1 MRRPP
6 GAHPALHGQRVRR
19 VLLLTL
25 AANVIVVLAKA
36 AAGLASGSLAVLAD
50 AGHSSVDAWNNVV
63 ALALAAVAAQPP
75 DERHPY
81 GHAKFETLGA
91 LAVVAFLSIGIFELV
106 ESALGRLAGRGEPPV
121 VGPFVVGV
129 MAASAVVSL
138 VVSTYED
145 RRGRELDSQLLR
157 ADAAHTRADV
167 YASLAVLGGLG
178 LVALGYPAADA
189 LLTLVVAAIIARA
202 AWQILRRAVPVL
214 VDERAV
220 EEDAIR
226 ATALATEGVRACFD
240 IRSRG
245 SAGAVFVELTV
256 TVAPA
261 LTVVEGH
268 RIADVVERR
277 VAEAIGA
284 TEVVVHVEPADT

>member
-1 MRRPP
+1 
-6 GAHPALHGQRVRR
+6 V
-19 VLLLTL
+19 
-25 AANVIVVLAKA
+25 AKA
-36 AAGLASGSLAVLAD
+36 LAGLASGSLAVLAD

-91 LAVVAFLSIGIFELV
+91 LAVVAFLSIGVFELV
-106 ESALGRLAGRGEPPV
+106 ETALGRLAGQGDAPV
-121 VGPFVVGV
+121 VGPFVVAV
-129 MAASAVVSL
+129 MATSAVVSL
-138 VVSTYED
+138 IVSTYED
-145 RRGRELDSQLLR
+145 RRGRALDSELLR

-178 LVALGYPAADA
+178 VVALGYPAADA

-220 EEDAIR
+220 AEDAIR
-226 ATALATEGVRACFD
+226 RAALGTDGVHACFD

-245 SAGAVFVELTV
+245 GTGAVFVELTV
-256 TVAPA
+256 SVAPQ
-261 LTVVEGH
+261 LTVVEAH
-268 RIADVVERR
+268 YIADVVEHR

-284 TEVVVHVEPADT
+284 SQVVAHVEPAEV